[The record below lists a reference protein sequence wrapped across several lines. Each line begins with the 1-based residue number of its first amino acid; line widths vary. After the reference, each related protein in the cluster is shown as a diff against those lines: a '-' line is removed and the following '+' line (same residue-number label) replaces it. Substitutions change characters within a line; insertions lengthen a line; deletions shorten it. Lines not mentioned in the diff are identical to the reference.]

1 MPQEPWECVVD
12 ELGLRGAQPAP
23 RHHPPGGRAPL
34 PPMLSAPDLASVR
47 VLSERGAGDRNAV
60 ALTVD
65 DATGER
71 YVIIRE
77 LVRVLEGDGAWR
89 RCSGCEG
96 QDRVIPGK
104 PDPYVS
110 FYAYADHGHFFAA
123 GQVQSASTD
132 PARVRLV
139 WDDGYALDDDIRNG
153 IVLLFGTRDA
163 LEPATVEFL
172 DPAGHVIGAHMT
184 LIDER

>member
-1 MPQEPWECVVD
+1 
-12 ELGLRGAQPAP
+12 
-23 RHHPPGGRAPL
+23 
-34 PPMLSAPDLASVR
+34 MLSAPDLASVR

-96 QDRVIPGK
+96 QDRVIP
-104 PDPYVS
+104 V
-110 FYAYADHGHFFAA
+110 
-123 GQVQSASTD
+123 
-132 PARVRLV
+132 
-139 WDDGYALDDDIRNG
+139 
-153 IVLLFGTRDA
+153 
-163 LEPATVEFL
+163 
-172 DPAGHVIGAHMT
+172 
-184 LIDER
+184 

>member
-1 MPQEPWECVVD
+1 
-12 ELGLRGAQPAP
+12 
-23 RHHPPGGRAPL
+23 
-34 PPMLSAPDLASVR
+34 MLSVPDLASVR
-47 VLSERGAGDRNAV
+47 ILSERRAGDRYAV

-77 LVRVLEGDGAWR
+77 LVRDLGEDGAWR

-110 FYAYADHGHFFAA
+110 FYAHADHGRFFAG
-123 GQVQSASTD
+123 GQVQRASTD

-139 WDDGYALDDDIRNG
+139 WDDGYALDDDIQNG
-153 IVLLFGTRDA
+153 IVLLFGTRDV
-163 LEPATVEFL
+163 LEPATAEFL
-172 DPAGHVIGAHMT
+172 DPDGHAIGAHIT

>member
-1 MPQEPWECVVD
+1 
-12 ELGLRGAQPAP
+12 
-23 RHHPPGGRAPL
+23 
-34 PPMLSAPDLASVR
+34 MLSAPDLASVR
-47 VLSERGAGDRNAV
+47 ILSEREAGDRYAV

-71 YVIIRE
+71 YLIIRE
-77 LVRVLEGDGAWR
+77 LVRAHGKDGGWR

-110 FYAYADHGHFFAA
+110 FYAYADHGHFFAG
-123 GQVQSASTD
+123 GQIQSASID

-153 IVLLFGTRDA
+153 TVLLFGTRDA
-163 LEPATVEFL
+163 LQPATVEFL
-172 DPAGHVIGAHMT
+172 DPAGQVIGSHMT
-184 LIDER
+184 LINER